1 MSKDCSR
8 SQVGTLFR
16 ARLDLNGTPGHYP
29 AKGRR
34 TETGYVM
41 EDDPEILKMN
51 VAHYREMLKRN
62 LDNETRSTVQQLL
75 AQALERLAMQTDAK
89 K

>member
-1 MSKDCSR
+1 
-8 SQVGTLFR
+8 
-16 ARLDLNGTPGHYP
+16 
-29 AKGRR
+29 
-34 TETGYVM
+34 M
-41 EDDPEILKMN
+41 EDDPDILKMN
-51 VAHYREMLKRN
+51 IAHYREMLKRN